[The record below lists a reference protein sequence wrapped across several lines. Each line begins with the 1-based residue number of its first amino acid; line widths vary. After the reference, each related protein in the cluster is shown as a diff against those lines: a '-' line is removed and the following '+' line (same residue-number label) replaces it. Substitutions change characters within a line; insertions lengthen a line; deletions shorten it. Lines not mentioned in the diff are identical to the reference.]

1 MKASSPAW
9 KELESHH
16 SHPDNKGGK
25 KKKKSTT
32 LLRSIRELRSKNK
45 LIAPNRRDRKSDSY
59 LSTTYQK

>member
-32 LLRSIRELRSKNK
+32 LLRSIRELRSKDPSEN
-45 LIAPNRRDRKSDSY
+45 
-59 LSTTYQK
+59 